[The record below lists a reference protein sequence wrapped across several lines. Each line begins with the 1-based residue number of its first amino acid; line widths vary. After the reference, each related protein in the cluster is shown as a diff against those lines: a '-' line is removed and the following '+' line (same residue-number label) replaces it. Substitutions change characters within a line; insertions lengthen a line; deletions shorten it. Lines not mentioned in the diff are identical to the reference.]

1 MPSTDP
7 QPMKAI
13 PKAKRVTV
21 IVEVGDQVE
30 AWQAELPEEVAVRFD
45 REEPRHFWH
54 DEWRFGPQSPKIRFG
69 IDVECG
75 DSGCVV
81 ASRPETVAKLLERVV
96 KPAHS
101 TAVPEGDQL

>member
-1 MPSTDP
+1 
-7 QPMKAI
+7 MKAM
-13 PKAKRVTV
+13 PKPKRVTV

-54 DEWRFGPQSPKIRFG
+54 DAWRFDPQPLKYRFG

-81 ASRPETVAKLLERVV
+81 ASRPETVAQLLERVV
-96 KPAHS
+96 KPAEA
-101 TAVPEGDQL
+101 TAVPEEEQG